1 MIFTIGCAIVG
12 VLAALMVTS
21 PARKKQIDKAT
32 KKSPKKKAVAS
43 IQLSEADLSGKRKLD
58 YHLRILKLACEF
70 EVISIDGTPGNDG
83 FGQKL
88 FANITDNNGFRDEGI
103 LMVAKRRVSQADN
116 SVLCNAN
123 NTYPRRVIIR
133 SVEEE
138 GSTHASR
145 LAILRALQAF
155 LVRTDNNRF
164 GYAYVVNDESDLTP
178 TLEKDLEPMDH
189 YIHDMLIVNLMCSVL
204 EETGNGW
211 YAANS
216 DNALDFFSGPTFPPY
231 AIEQLGYPASGING
245 GTLPIQDEA

>member
-1 MIFTIGCAIVG
+1 MCSAKMPLFI
-12 VLAALMVTS
+12 
-21 PARKKQIDKAT
+21 
-32 KKSPKKKAVAS
+32 
-43 IQLSEADLSGKRKLD
+43 ADLSAFRYTAYDMSGGKSCVVGASGWLPLSTRELSV
-58 YHLRILKLACEF
+58 AM
-70 EVISIDGTPGNDG
+70 SNDG

-88 FANITDNNGFRDEGI
+88 FGNITDNNGFRDEGI

-133 SVEEE
+133 SVGED

-204 EETGNGW
+204 EETGSGW

-216 DNALDFFSGPTFPPY
+216 DSALDFFSGPTFPPY

-245 GTLPIQDEA
+245 GTLPVQDGA

>member
-21 PARKKQIDKAT
+21 PARKKQIGVPVKAT
-32 KKSPKKKAVAS
+32 KKSPKKTVAS
-43 IQLSEADLSGKRKLD
+43 IQLSETDLSGKRKLD
-58 YHLRILKLACEF
+58 YYHLRILKLACEF
-70 EVISIDGTPGNDG
+70 EVIHIDGTPGNDG

-88 FANITDNNGFRDEGI
+88 FGNITDNNGFGDEGI

-133 SVEEE
+133 SVGEDE
-138 GSTHASR
+138 STHASR
-145 LAILRALQAF
+145 LAILHAVQAF

-178 TLEKDLEPMDH
+178 TRWRRTSNRWIITSMT
-189 YIHDMLIVNLMCSVL
+189 C
-204 EETGNGW
+204 
-211 YAANS
+211 
-216 DNALDFFSGPTFPPY
+216 
-231 AIEQLGYPASGING
+231 
-245 GTLPIQDEA
+245 